1 VGYPSGQRDLTV
13 TQLAQPSG
21 VRIPHPPPLLRETD
35 IQRTI
40 VNFRAEIIGMLRKC
54 MIFTMSG
61 EKVDSSVFSDHTD
74 VPLSSLNI
82 DSLSA
87 MQLCIELENEFGWS
101 ITPEELIA
109 FESLGELERA
119 LEAHVGR

>member
-1 VGYPSGQRDLTV
+1 M
-13 TQLAQPSG
+13 
-21 VRIPHPPPLLRETD
+21 
-35 IQRTI
+35 
-40 VNFRAEIIGMLRKC
+40 NFRAEIIGMLRKC

>member
-1 VGYPSGQRDLTV
+1 M
-13 TQLAQPSG
+13 
-21 VRIPHPPPLLRETD
+21 
-35 IQRTI
+35 
-40 VNFRAEIIGMLRKC
+40 NFRAEIIGMLRKC

-74 VPLSSLNI
+74 VPLSTLNI

>member
-1 VGYPSGQRDLTV
+1 
-13 TQLAQPSG
+13 
-21 VRIPHPPPLLRETD
+21 
-35 IQRTI
+35 
-40 VNFRAEIIGMLRKC
+40 

>member
-1 VGYPSGQRDLTV
+1 
-13 TQLAQPSG
+13 
-21 VRIPHPPPLLRETD
+21 
-35 IQRTI
+35 

-74 VPLSSLNI
+74 VPLSTLNI

-109 FESLGELERA
+109 FESLGELVRA
-119 LEAHVGR
+119 LEAHVAR

>member
-1 VGYPSGQRDLTV
+1 M
-13 TQLAQPSG
+13 
-21 VRIPHPPPLLRETD
+21 
-35 IQRTI
+35 
-40 VNFRAEIIGMLRKC
+40 NFRAEIIGMLRKC

-74 VPLSSLNI
+74 VPLSTLNI

-109 FESLGELERA
+109 FESLGELVRA
-119 LEAHVGR
+119 LEAHVAR

>member
-1 VGYPSGQRDLTV
+1 MS
-13 TQLAQPSG
+13 
-21 VRIPHPPPLLRETD
+21 VRADIIEILR
-35 IQRTI
+35 ICR
-40 VNFRAEIIGMLRKC
+40 
-54 MIFTMSG
+54 IFTLSG
-61 EKVDSSVFSDHTD
+61 EPIDASLLTDRDD
-74 VPLSSLNI
+74 VPLSGLTI

-109 FESLGELERA
+109 FESLGELARA